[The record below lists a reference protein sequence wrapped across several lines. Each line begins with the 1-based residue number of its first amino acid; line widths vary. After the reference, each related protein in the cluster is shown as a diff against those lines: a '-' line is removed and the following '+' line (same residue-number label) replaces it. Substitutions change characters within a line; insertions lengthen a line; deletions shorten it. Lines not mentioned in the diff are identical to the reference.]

1 MRPKMTRWPSLTE
14 LSISYPKT
22 VILLTL
28 AVTVVFLLQLP
39 KIKTDTDPKNMLPA
53 TSKVRVYNDQ
63 VDQWFALHKDTIVL
77 GIVNEQ
83 GIFNPETLSRIA
95 RLTEEILKLPGV
107 VARDVS
113 SFTTVDNVTAEGD
126 LLTVK
131 PLVSKIPQTAQEMEA
146 LRKTLYENPLFLER
160 LISKDGKTTAIYIPL
175 EPGANGKLIAD
186 QIRTLLAKEG
196 GPEKYYLAG
205 DPIARDTCGA
215 QMFLQMALFSPL
227 AGLIMF
233 LALYAMFRNLALAV
247 SVMAVAM
254 ISIVW
259 SMGLL
264 IGLNIKVHIMSS
276 MIPVFLIA
284 IATDSVHIFN
294 EFYFRFR
301 EAAGPQPQKKKTAIL
316 DTMRVVGAP
325 VRYTALATAV
335 GFATLS
341 LVGFVALKAGHLIPI
356 KGAIEPVMV
365 FGLFVAFGTI
375 ALRLMSFS
383 FIPAVMMLTP
393 DEKLLRVSEHEDM
406 QTNRVA
412 RYLRRLGEFSLA
424 RSRIVLAVSLL
435 LLIVS
440 LIGMSQIR
448 VNNNMVS
455 WFKGGSDIRQAD
467 LILNERLGGTA
478 LAYVVASAQEPDFMK
493 RPETLKYIDSLQRD
507 LETLPVVGK
516 TISVVDYVKWVNR
529 VMNRD
534 DPAYYRVPDDT
545 PTIAQYLLLFS
556 MSAKPSYLDN
566 VVDYPYQK
574 ANIWVQLKSWDA
586 GAMRSVI
593 ERVKQFERTH
603 PLAGVA
609 FQPAGVAYFNLVW
622 NDEVLY
628 GMLEGFILSL
638 IFVLVILTF
647 NFRSWRWAIVSFI
660 PLLFAIAL
668 IYGFIGFIKK
678 DFDMPISVLSTL
690 SLGMAVDFA
699 IHFVRRFQQR
709 YKEESN
715 LEEALLWT
723 VARPGKGILRNAVL
737 FAAGFSIMIFASL
750 TPYIT
755 VGLFIMAIMLLSA
768 LATLIYLPALIQLLP
783 GWLLKEELASLQV
796 SKLTRKG
803 ESL

>member
-1 MRPKMTRWPSLTE
+1 MSRWFNLTE
-14 LSISYPKT
+14 LSVNYPKT

-28 AVTVVFLLQLP
+28 AITAFFLLQFP

-53 TSKVRVYNDQ
+53 TSQVRVYNDQ
-63 VDQWFALHKDTIVL
+63 VDRWFALHKDVIVL
-77 GIVNEQ
+77 GVVNDQ
-83 GIFNPETLSRIA
+83 GIFNTDTLARIV
-95 RLTEEILKLPGV
+95 RLTDEIAKLQGV

-113 SFTTVDNVTAEGD
+113 SFTTVDNVTSKGD

-131 PLVSKIPQTAQEMEA
+131 PLMSKIPQNPQELQA
-146 LRKTLYENPLFLER
+146 LRKALYENPLFLER

-175 EPGANGKLIAD
+175 EPTANGQEIAD
-186 QIRTLLAKEG
+186 QIRKLLTKEDR
-196 GPEKYYLAG
+196 PEKYYLAG
-205 DPIARDTCGA
+205 DPIARDTFGA

-233 LALYAMFRNLALAV
+233 LALYGMFRNLTLV
-247 SVMAVAM
+247 GSVMAVAM

-259 SMGLL
+259 SMGFL
-264 IGLNIKVHIMSS
+264 IGMGFPVHIMSS
-276 MIPVFLIA
+276 MIPVFLMA

-301 EAAGPQPQKKKTAIL
+301 ELRQKRAAIL
-316 DTMRVVGAP
+316 DTMRTVGAP

-341 LVGFVALKAGHLIPI
+341 LVGFVALNAGHLIPI

-365 FGLFVAFGTI
+365 FGLFVAFGTL

-383 FIPAVMMLTP
+383 FIPAVMMLAP
-393 DEKLLRVSEHEDM
+393 EEKLLKVSGHEDLESNW
-406 QTNRVA
+406 TVRG
-412 RYLRRLGEFSLA
+412 LSRLGEFSLT
-424 RSRIVLAVSLL
+424 RSKFVIGASLL
-435 LLIVS
+435 LVIVS
-440 LIGMSQIR
+440 IVGMSQIR

-455 WFKGGSDIRQAD
+455 WFKTGSEIRQAD
-467 LILNERLGGTA
+467 TILNDRLGGTA
-478 LAYVVASAQEPDFMK
+478 SAYVVASAEKQDFMK
-493 RPETLKYIDSLQRD
+493 QPEALKYIDSLQRD
-507 LETLPVVGK
+507 LEKLPVVGK
-516 TISVVDYVKWVNR
+516 TISVADYVKWINR

-534 DPAYYRVPDDT
+534 DAAYYRVPEDE

-556 MSAKPSYLDN
+556 MSAKPSDLDN

-574 ANIWVQLKSWDA
+574 ANIWVQLKTWDA
-586 GAMRSVI
+586 GAMHQI
-593 ERVKQFERTH
+593 IDRVNAFAAAH
-603 PLAGVA
+603 PIKNIS

-622 NDEVLY
+622 DDEVLY
-628 GMLEGFILSL
+628 GMLEGFILAL
-638 IFVLVILTF
+638 VFVFVILTV
-647 NFRSWRWAIVSFI
+647 NFRSWRWAVVSFV
-660 PLLFAIAL
+660 PLLFAITL

-678 DFDMPISVLSTL
+678 DFDMPIAVLSTL

-709 YKEESN
+709 YQEDRD
-715 LEEALLWT
+715 LEKALLWT

-737 FAAGFSIMIFASL
+737 FAAGFSVMIFASL

-768 LATLIYLPALIQLLP
+768 LATLIFLPALIRLLP
-783 GWLLKEELASLQV
+783 GWLLKEKILVSVGAASTTQPELNPE
-796 SKLTRKG
+796 K
-803 ESL
+803 ESQ